1 MNIFLDIETIP
12 AQSPDVLAEIRAVKQ
27 AELDAAI
34 AAIKPPGQYKK
45 QESIDQWMAEEA
57 PKIEAGL
64 RAQFESDVDAEYRK
78 TSFDGAYGQIC
89 VIGWAVDDKPAQTVF
104 SMHEQTVLER
114 FQDQLGK
121 ANPFESCVVGHNV
134 ASFDLRFLNHRH
146 IVNGIK
152 PHPVISRA
160 ASAKPWESE
169 KVFDTM
175 VQWAGV
181 GNRVKLDKLCKA
193 LGIKSPKG
201 DIDGSKVWD
210 YVQAGKLDEVAA
222 YCARDVEATR
232 EVFYRMT
239 YRKVA

>member
-210 YVQAGKLDEVAA
+210 YVQVGKLDEVAA
-222 YCARDVEATR
+222 YCAKDVEATR